1 MLILTNRKVHILAAE
16 VTEKRQSTAMS
27 KRFLLMLVLGVSFTA
42 SAHAVV
48 VEKIAAVVNDRV
60 ITMTDLE
67 EEAAVRKQSGESAD
81 MPAVLD
87 FIIERELVS
96 AEAGRL
102 GLTVTINE
110 VTNAVLLFEETF
122 PSRNEF
128 DRFLELYELDIQ
140 DLSRRFATSIAVDKV
155 RQQKEAVST
164 GRYEKWLIDAR
175 KKADIKIMRV
185 DSQ

>member
-1 MLILTNRKVHILAAE
+1 MLNYVLQTILVIIVLITAAHAE
-16 VTEKRQSTAMS
+16 VI
-27 KRFLLMLVLGVSFTA
+27 
-42 SAHAVV
+42 
-48 VEKIAAVVNDRV
+48 EKIAAVVNDKV

-81 MPAVLD
+81 MAAVLD

-140 DLSRRFATSIAVDKV
+140 DLSRRFASSIAVDKV

>member
-1 MLILTNRKVHILAAE
+1 MIMKLQWIMLKYALQILFFISVLTASSHAE
-16 VTEKRQSTAMS
+16 V
-27 KRFLLMLVLGVSFTA
+27 
-42 SAHAVV
+42 
-48 VEKIAAVVNDRV
+48 VERIAAVVNNDV

-67 EEAAVRKQSGESAD
+67 EEAAVRKQSGDSAD

-140 DLSRRFATSIAVDKV
+140 DLSRRFASSIAVDKV

-164 GRYEKWLIDAR
+164 GRYEKWLMEAR